1 MICQKCNRKL
11 PFDENILKEFVA
23 CPYCGTFFPKILP
36 PIEAGTIEAELK
48 KFVDDFG
55 GLEIFSEENS
65 SRFTKSLVKLEAP
78 FDVARDKLLVA
89 NIKNIPQKLYSV
101 LEQTQNEQQQM
112 VDLCLAEMTSFGLPQ
127 KFAKETIS
135 WLAHVMGLT
144 CDFANMKDE
153 RNSQTIRIGNQN
165 WMPEDENAF
174 IDERDGQKYRTVR
187 IGNQI
192 WMAENL
198 NYNMD
203 GSFNAD
209 CNEFHN
215 NKYGRL
221 YSQNAAQRACP
232 HGWHLPT
239 KQEFEELIECVG
251 GISSAGKM
259 LKTKNDWWIGG
270 NGNLDKFDF
279 SVVPVGSMLKKSATR
294 FGIKENACFWTSTPH
309 KTIKDFSNYYL
320 VVRFDRN
327 DVFFGNDPRDARE
340 GCHSVRCIKD

>member
-1 MICQKCNRKL
+1 MICQKCNKEL
-11 PFDENILKEFVA
+11 LFDESVLKEFVA

-48 KFVDDFG
+48 KFADDFG

-101 LEQTQNEQQQM
+101 LDQPQNEQQQM
-112 VDLCLAEMTSFGLPQ
+112 ADLCLNEMTSFGLPQ

-135 WLAHVMGLT
+135 WLTHVMGLA
-144 CDFANMKDE
+144 CDFANA
-153 RNSQTIRIGNQN
+153 GN
-165 WMPEDENAF
+165 EDSF
-174 IDERDGQKYRTVR
+174 IDERDGQRYRTVR

-198 NYNMD
+198 NYNTD
-203 GSFNAD
+203 DSFNAD
-209 CNEFHN
+209 CDEFHN
-215 NKYGRL
+215 DKYGRL

-239 KQEFEELIECVG
+239 KEEFEELIECVG
-251 GISSAGKM
+251 GESSAGKM
-259 LKTKNDWWIGG
+259 LKTKNGWWIGG
-270 NGNLDKFDF
+270 GGNLDKFDF
-279 SVVPVGSMLKKSATR
+279 SVVPVGSILKKSATR

-309 KTIKDFSNYYL
+309 KTFKDFSNYYL
-320 VVRFDRN
+320 VLRFNRN
-327 DVFFGNDPRDARE
+327 DVFFGNDPLDARE